1 MHAGSRNPVTSR
13 DRLRAQLQDLDTLLG
28 DVGPSDARRA
38 LVQTRTSMQAQLN
51 AIVYPVL
58 TLPPEVV
65 SEIFIRSLSETGARP
80 NVTEAPLLLC
90 TVCSQWRTIA
100 ILTPALWSSIELAFK
115 FSLFGSKFL
124 ALLDL
129 WLSRTGHHPLSLSL
143 YYDEYTVTKNRPQV
157 DLLVQLILR
166 HSHQWAEVELK
177 LPDASEFH
185 QFMGYHYPALKALS
199 LTHSINPSI
208 PPVTSF
214 AHAPSLTNV
223 QLSAGCAADPIA
235 LPWLQLTS
243 LKCEALYVHECLAL
257 LRGTTQL
264 VEFTVYLKEGG
275 PALPPISF
283 LTLPTLRSLHLLR
296 EECHMDLLQY
306 LTLPTLETLSISF
319 ENHDIPR
326 FLAFLARSACS
337 LRRAIFDAWPF
348 DQVELV
354 KCLAAMPSL
363 QHLKLWRPQY
373 FTDSFLLQ
381 LADPAVLL
389 PNLKSLELN
398 HVYPIQF
405 TMPALVGMLSA
416 RSNAPVRLQSFRT
429 VLHKAS
435 MMTDPV
441 SELRLQALVAAGMKI
456 QINYHTLQ

>member
-1 MHAGSRNPVTSR
+1 MNAGSQNAATVR
-13 DRLRAQLQDLDTLLG
+13 DRLRAQLKDLDTLLG
-28 DVGPSDARRA
+28 DVGPSDARKA

-65 SEIFIRSLSETGARP
+65 SEIFIRTLSETRARP

-100 ILTPALWSSIELAFK
+100 IFTPALWSSIELTFK
-115 FSLFGSKFL
+115 FSLFGSNFL

-157 DLLVQLILR
+157 DLVVHLLLR
-166 HSHQWAEVELK
+166 HSHQWADVELK
-177 LPDASEFH
+177 LPDASGFH
-185 QFMGYHYPALKALS
+185 QFKGYHYPALKALS
-199 LTHSINPSI
+199 LTHSVNTSI
-208 PPVTSF
+208 PPVASF
-214 AHAPSLTNV
+214 TNAPSLTSV
-223 QLSAGCAADPIA
+223 QLSAGSAADPIV
-235 LPWLQLTS
+235 LPWPQLTS
-243 LKCEALYVHECLAL
+243 LKCEALYVHDCLGL
-257 LRGTTQL
+257 LRETTQL
-264 VEFTVYLKEGG
+264 VEFTVYLQEGG
-275 PALPPISF
+275 AEIQHLPF
-283 LTLPTLRSLHLLR
+283 LILPTLRSLHLLR

-306 LTLPTLETLSISF
+306 LTLPALETLSISF
-319 ENHDIPR
+319 ENHGIPR
-326 FLAFLARSACS
+326 FFAFLSRSACP
-337 LRRAIFDAWPF
+337 LHRVIFDAWPF
-348 DQVELV
+348 DQAELV

-373 FTDSFLLQ
+373 FTDSLLLQ

-416 RSNAPVRLQSFRT
+416 RSNAPVRLQSFQT

-435 MMTDPV
+435 MVTDPV
-441 SELRLQALVAAGMKI
+441 SEICLQALVASGMKI
-456 QINYHTLQ
+456 QINYH